1 MKYLVFFAALA
12 GIFPAVLLMV
22 FDRRW
27 IRRMMFCL
35 PLPVLVFNST
45 AINFFSHETYR
56 GTSRGMEVSVI
67 YMLAAALLMTFLLLG
82 RRVRLVPDTG
92 SLLYLCYF
100 AFSLPSFFNTANALF
115 GFFEL
120 WKMVMIY
127 LVYLAVYHYLEYSRG
142 DFDIILYGIAAV
154 VAVDF
159 LVIVRQHFQG
169 FYQVRGVFPHQNS
182 LAMCMM
188 MSGLLFF
195 SRFFNNREGFRS
207 RIFLVAFLLAS
218 ASLVRTYSRGALFC
232 YPIGGALT
240 LCCSFMK
247 GFSSRKFYL
256 TGALMVCG
264 LIGILIFLPKIVDR
278 FENAPK
284 SSGETRK
291 NFAVAAWNMMQDKP
305 LAGVGLNNW
314 GIKINPPYDYSR
326 HRDPKKGFTEDFKDG
341 IVETIYLL
349 VGAECGIPCL
359 LVLLTWFGYHL
370 RLALHLM
377 RVLRHS
383 CYFYLPAGIFGALF
397 GAFLQSTLEWILKQ
411 QINFMWLMIFFA
423 FLGFLNR
430 HARELTDREN
440 QLIRKSAL

>member
-35 PLPVLVFNST
+35 PLPVLVFNSS

-56 GTSRGMEVSVI
+56 GTSRGMEISVI

-82 RRVRLVPDTG
+82 RRVRLFPDTG
-92 SLLYLCYF
+92 SLLYLAYF
-100 AFSLPSFFNTANALF
+100 LFSLPSFFNTANALF

-142 DFDIILYGIAAV
+142 DFDIILYGIAV
-154 VAVDF
+154 VIAVDF

-195 SRFFNNREGFRS
+195 SRFFNNREGFKS

-232 YPIGGALT
+232 YPLGGALT
-240 LCCSFMK
+240 LFCSFMK
-247 GFSSRKFYL
+247 GFSYRKFYL

-264 LIGILIFLPKIVDR
+264 LIGF
-278 FENAPK
+278 
-284 SSGETRK
+284 
-291 NFAVAAWNMMQDKP
+291 
-305 LAGVGLNNW
+305 
-314 GIKINPPYDYSR
+314 PYRYK
-326 HRDPKKGFTEDFKDG
+326 H
-341 IVETIYLL
+341 
-349 VGAECGIPCL
+349 
-359 LVLLTWFGYHL
+359 
-370 RLALHLM
+370 
-377 RVLRHS
+377 
-383 CYFYLPAGIFGALF
+383 
-397 GAFLQSTLEWILKQ
+397 
-411 QINFMWLMIFFA
+411 FA
-423 FLGFLNR
+423 F
-430 HARELTDREN
+430 
-440 QLIRKSAL
+440 